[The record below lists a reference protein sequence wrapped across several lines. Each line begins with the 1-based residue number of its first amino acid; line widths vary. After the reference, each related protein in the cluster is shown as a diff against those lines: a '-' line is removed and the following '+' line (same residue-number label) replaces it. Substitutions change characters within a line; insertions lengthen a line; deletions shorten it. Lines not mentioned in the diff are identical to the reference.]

1 MPTQNGHPAQNARVV
16 IELSDSGEDGMNV
29 NLSEMSMG
37 VGIAHAP
44 PQGRARLSVEMSM
57 DMEKMSM
64 EAGKAHAP
72 PQGPA
77 RRKKEKTHS
86 GCAYCHSDFHAD
98 TNCPHRGADL
108 GKKGR
113 KAVQMANRRAS
124 KAVQRASNAV
134 HGASRALQTAT
145 SLGVKNSQTPTGKLG
160 L

>member
-1 MPTQNGHPAQNARVV
+1 
-16 IELSDSGEDGMNV
+16 
-29 NLSEMSMG
+29 MG
-37 VGIAHAP
+37 VGTAHAP
-44 PQGRARLSVEMSM
+44 PQGPARLSVEMNM

-86 GCAYCHSDFHAD
+86 GCAYCRSDFHAD
-98 TNCPHRGADL
+98 TNCPHRGANL

-134 HGASRALQTAT
+134 HGANKALQTAT